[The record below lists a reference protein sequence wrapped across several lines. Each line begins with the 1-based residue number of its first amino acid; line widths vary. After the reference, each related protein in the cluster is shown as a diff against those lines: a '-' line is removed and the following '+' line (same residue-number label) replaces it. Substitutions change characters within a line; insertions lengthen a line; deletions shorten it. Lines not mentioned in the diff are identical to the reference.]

1 MPSDSESAGEASSE
15 PSPPTTRQPRRS
27 SRQVNH
33 ASAQAALPKKPQD
46 TIGFLSEL
54 NVSLPVVAT
63 IVQEII
69 SLYTLWDR
77 YKEDGSPEAPK
88 TRDLAAN
95 SPSTSS
101 TRASAS
107 AAATPGMEDSVTVES
122 DGNYITPAFLS
133 SVLQKMREARIMELA
148 PARPV
153 VAVNKR
159 LERTQAA
166 G

>member
-1 MPSDSESAGEASSE
+1 M
-15 PSPPTTRQPRRS
+15 
-27 SRQVNH
+27 
-33 ASAQAALPKKPQD
+33 
-46 TIGFLSEL
+46 
-54 NVSLPVVAT
+54 VAT

-69 SLYTLWDR
+69 SLYTVWDR
-77 YKEDGSPEAPK
+77 YKEDGSPEAAK
-88 TRDLAAN
+88 VRELAAAN

-107 AAATPGMEDSVTVES
+107 AGATPAMDDTPAAES

-133 SVLQKMREARIMELA
+133 SVLQKMREARIMDFA
-148 PARPV
+148 PASRPA